1 MNEIERI
8 FARRIKERGLSPEK
22 TAKMAGL
29 GTVTVYRFIRGEGNP
44 SLSTLQAMLGVVGL
58 RLGVSDALEAAP
70 NTPTEHGEVNHG
82 NG

>member
-58 RLGVSDALEAAP
+58 RLEVSDVLEAAP
-70 NTPTEHGEVNHG
+70 TTPSEPEELRDG
-82 NG
+82 